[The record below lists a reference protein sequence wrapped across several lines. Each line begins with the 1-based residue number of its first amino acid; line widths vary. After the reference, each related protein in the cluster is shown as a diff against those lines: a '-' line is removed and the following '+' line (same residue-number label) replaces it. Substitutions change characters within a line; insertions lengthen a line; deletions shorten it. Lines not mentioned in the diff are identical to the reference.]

1 MGWQSWWEHITTVDE
16 TSHVAK
22 HKSVGLISIPLPV
35 CGLSKVMSKLCL
47 STPCTAIVTAQALDP
62 EAFGLAAFLKWHWEN
77 FLTPIVTLTWMSS
90 KWFLFIFSIWLTY
103 SNCSDKIPNQKQ
115 LNRGRVYL
123 SHGLRREACIV
134 GRSLG
139 AHELVTCSG
148 EAESHE
154 WRCPAGSLLLI
165 QPST

>member
-1 MGWQSWWEHITTVDE
+1 MGWAGSPDE
-16 TSHVAK
+16 NTLLWLMRQVTWPNTCQW
-22 HKSVGLISIPLPV
+22 GLQVYPLLV

-62 EAFGLAAFLKWHWEN
+62 EAFGLAVFLKWHWEN

-103 SNCSDKIPNQKQ
+103 SNCSDKIRNQKQ

-134 GRSLG
+134 GRNLG
-139 AHELVTCSG
+139 AWAH
-148 EAESHE
+148 A
-154 WRCPAGSLLLI
+154 RAGHLRRRARK
-165 QPST
+165 P